1 MGGDDNAMSRLLLA
15 LSLMVAS
22 TFFMQQSAGAISLK
36 VAPLEY
42 RTSLKQGEKKKGFID
57 VSNPTDEK
65 LVVKTSAQAFRQID
79 DQGTIE
85 FYDDEEISAGFQL
98 DLNEFELGPKEAVRM
113 YFQLDSTKLPS
124 GDVYGAIF
132 FTTAPTKP
140 TAGVGQAIKLG
151 TVLSIVNGTP
161 GARQAVITDLALPS
175 FSFSSEV
182 RGSYAVKNTA
192 DPKSATG
199 FYPQV
204 RLGSAPFGETKEAK
218 GKLVF
223 AGRTRNSEFSLNL
236 PPVGIYQVSAS
247 YGESAQKR
255 WVMVLEPFVLIITGF
270 ILAGLFIIQ
279 QALRTRSSAGF
290 RIK

>member
-1 MGGDDNAMSRLLLA
+1 MSKMLFA
-15 LSLMVAS
+15 LGLMIAS
-22 TFFMQQSAGAISLK
+22 TFFMQQSVSAISLK

-57 VSNPTDEK
+57 ISNPTDEK

-98 DLNEFELGPKEAVRM
+98 DLDDFELGPKEAVRM

-132 FTTAPTKP
+132 FTTTPTKP

-151 TVLSIVNGTP
+151 TVLSVVNGTP
-161 GARQAVITDLALPS
+161 GARQAAITDLVLPG

-192 DPKSATG
+192 DPKNATG

-204 RLGSAPFGETKEAK
+204 RLRATPFGETKEAA

-223 AGRTRNSEFSLNL
+223 AGRTRSSEFSLKL
-236 PPVGIYQVSAS
+236 PPLGIYRVTAS
-247 YGESAQKR
+247 YGNSIQSK
-255 WVMVLEPFVLIITGF
+255 WVVVASPTVIVLV
-270 ILAGLFIIQ
+270 GLVAVALGALLHYLRRR
-279 QALRTRSSAGF
+279 QARGF